1 MLCPTCSKRLPT
13 SVRFCAY
20 CGAAIDRRPWRA
32 WLATLSIPSVSRP
45 AALLGVLGAALGA
58 LIGGLTGQLLGD
70 TNQGDALM
78 GGLVGAVG
86 LGIASAWGDTLAAAH
101 LDRDSARRF
110 GQVYGGVG
118 GALAAMGGLL
128 VAAVILWQT
137 GQPGGLGFVVNLLA
151 ANLMEVGQLAVFGGL
166 LGAGVGILA
175 GRFGARVGYHLLQ
188 RRGAVVGA
196 ALAWTL
202 GGIVG
207 GLFTGDQAARL
218 AGGDPVA
225 GALLGMVVQV
235 GLGALILTQIQRLVQ
250 AWRTYRQR
258 PRPHP

>member
-1 MLCPTCSKRLPT
+1 
-13 SVRFCAY
+13 
-20 CGAAIDRRPWRA
+20 
-32 WLATLSIPSVSRP
+32 
-45 AALLGVLGAALGA
+45 
-58 LIGGLTGQLLGD
+58 
-70 TNQGDALM
+70 
-78 GGLVGAVG
+78 
-86 LGIASAWGDTLAAAH
+86 
-101 LDRDSARRF
+101 
-110 GQVYGGVG
+110 
-118 GALAAMGGLL
+118 
-128 VAAVILWQT
+128 
-137 GQPGGLGFVVNLLA
+137 
-151 ANLMEVGQLAVFGGL
+151 
-166 LGAGVGILA
+166 VGILA
-175 GRFGARVGYHLLQ
+175 GRFGARIGYHLLQ